1 MKAAARSRR
10 DRIRAQLADLK
21 MPGALEAIDDV
32 LTRVDGGGVTASEA
46 IEQLLGAQITL
57 RNNRR
62 LQAVMRSSRLP
73 AIKTLDDFD
82 FSFQPSIKR
91 EQIDS
96 LHELGFLERKE
107 NVIFLG
113 PPGVG
118 KTHLAISLAIAAAQ
132 SGRRVYYGALAHL
145 ITSLEEAKTTGQLG
159 RRLKILTYPSLLVI
173 DEIGYLPVS
182 QTGAMLF
189 FQLINRRYERAST
202 VLTSNKGFEEWGQIL
217 GDEVM
222 AAALIDRLLHHC
234 HIVNIRGSSYRM
246 RKHTDLS
253 KILHS
258 PPAES
263 SPSPPEEKES
273 KSKGEN
279 DELEARHL
287 RQVCNFRWPDGVN
300 PRGWT
305 VGVGW
310 IDRLRVSG
318 CIHTLEFLRRPV
330 AEGGVQASSI
340 VYLLKEVGE
349 SVGWVINRA
358 VVVCEDLLVLQSFEE
373 ALDVR
378 VVIGISPPGHR
389 SSDTVG
395 GEA

>member
-1 MKAAARSRR
+1 MKAAGSRR

-21 MPGALEAIDDV
+21 MPGALEAVDDV

-46 IEQLLGAQITL
+46 IEQLLGAQIML

-62 LQAVMRSSRLP
+62 LQAAMRSSRLP
-73 AIKTLDDFD
+73 GIKTLDDFD

-132 SGRRVYYGALAHL
+132 SGRRVYYGALADL

-246 RKHTDLS
+246 RKHIDLS

-258 PPAES
+258 PPA
-263 SPSPPEEKES
+263 P
-273 KSKGEN
+273 
-279 DELEARHL
+279 LCQR
-287 RQVCNFRWPDGVN
+287 
-300 PRGWT
+300 T
-305 VGVGW
+305 
-310 IDRLRVSG
+310 
-318 CIHTLEFLRRPV
+318 
-330 AEGGVQASSI
+330 
-340 VYLLKEVGE
+340 
-349 SVGWVINRA
+349 
-358 VVVCEDLLVLQSFEE
+358 
-373 ALDVR
+373 
-378 VVIGISPPGHR
+378 
-389 SSDTVG
+389 
-395 GEA
+395 

>member
-1 MKAAARSRR
+1 MKAAGSRR

-21 MPGALEAIDDV
+21 MPGALEAVDDV

-62 LQAVMRSSRLP
+62 LQAAMRSSRLP
-73 AIKTLDDFD
+73 GIKTLDDFD

-132 SGRRVYYGALAHL
+132 SGRRVYYGALADL
-145 ITSLEEAKTTGQLG
+145 ITSLEEAKTAGQLG

-202 VLTSNKGFEEWGQIL
+202 VLTSNKGFEDQIL

-246 RKHTDLS
+246 RKHIDLS

-258 PPAES
+258 PPAE
-263 SPSPPEEKES
+263 PSPLPPKRKRARAKEKS
-273 KSKGEN
+273 TN
-279 DELEARHL
+279 
-287 RQVCNFRWPDGVN
+287 
-300 PRGWT
+300 
-305 VGVGW
+305 
-310 IDRLRVSG
+310 
-318 CIHTLEFLRRPV
+318 
-330 AEGGVQASSI
+330 
-340 VYLLKEVGE
+340 
-349 SVGWVINRA
+349 
-358 VVVCEDLLVLQSFEE
+358 
-373 ALDVR
+373 
-378 VVIGISPPGHR
+378 
-389 SSDTVG
+389 
-395 GEA
+395 